1 MSKKWILNA
10 ALAVAIMQ
18 VGSAAAQEANAKLK
32 SLPPAVQ
39 RAVETEAKGATIKGV
54 SKEVENGK
62 SVYEVETL
70 VAGRT
75 RDMVFAA
82 DGALLVVEEQ
92 SSLEAIPAAA
102 RSAIEK
108 QATGGRVTTVEVV
121 KKGTNVSYEAVV
133 VKAGRKSEVVVNAD
147 GTAAK

>member
-1 MSKKWILNA
+1 MSKKWILNVA
-10 ALAVAIMQ
+10 FAIAVMP
-18 VGSAAAQEANAKLK
+18 VGAAAAQEPNAKLK

-39 RAVETEAKGATIKGV
+39 RAVETETKGATIKDV

-62 SVYEVETL
+62 TVYQVETL

-92 SSLEAIPAAA
+92 SSLEALPAAA

-108 QATGGRVTTVEVV
+108 QATGGRVTSVEVV
-121 KKGTNVSYEAVV
+121 RKGADLSYEAVV
-133 VKAGRKSEVVVNAD
+133 VKAGKKTEVVVNAD
-147 GTAAK
+147 GTKAK